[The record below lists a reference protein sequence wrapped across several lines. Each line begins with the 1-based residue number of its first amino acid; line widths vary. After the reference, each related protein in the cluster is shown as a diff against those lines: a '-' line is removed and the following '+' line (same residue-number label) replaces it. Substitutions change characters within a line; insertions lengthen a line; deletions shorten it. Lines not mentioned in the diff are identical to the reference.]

1 MGMGECSGLAPV
13 SSSFA
18 FLSHGGCPV
27 CIYDSIL
34 MCNIPEF
41 LPECSHF
48 LADLFFA

>member
-1 MGMGECSGLAPV
+1 MGVGWSSGLAPI

-18 FLSHGGCPV
+18 FLSHGGYRV
-27 CIYDSIL
+27 YMYDSIL

-48 LADLFFA
+48 LAKLFFT